1 MGRGFHYNIHKD
13 KTYFLTMTVIDWI
26 DLFTRITQ
34 KQLIVDSLKYCQEN
48 KGLNIFGWC
57 LTQVRDLLL
66 HIKRIDFAR
75 YDYINS
81 EEEKA
86 KNLNLDNYWKLGQGE
101 IIHSTIVKDEI
112 IDKFLVPMQTILRGV
127 VRMPF

>member
-1 MGRGFHYNIHKD
+1 
-13 KTYFLTMTVIDWI
+13 MTVIDWI